1 MRATLNATVGAAAN
15 AAPPLPEATR
25 ERVYAGVLGK
35 LIGVYLGRAVEGWRY
50 ADIRERFGT
59 IDNYVHHAVG
69 MPLIVPDDD
78 ISGTFVFFRAL
89 EDHGFDP
96 RLSARQ
102 IGECW
107 LNYIIEDQTIL
118 WWGGMS
124 RSTEHTAWLRLR
136 QGHTAPASGSSALN
150 GRAMAEQIGAQIF
163 IDGWALA
170 NPGVPDRAARLAR
183 AAAGVSHDG
192 IAVECAV
199 FLAVLEA
206 LAFVEADAER
216 LLERALGL
224 TGDATLR
231 ALVGAL
237 RNRCRQAGDWREVRD
252 WIEREH
258 GYHRYPGNCPMV
270 TNHLAVLMAFLRGGD
285 DFPGSLSIAASAGWD
300 TDCNAGSTGCLNGVR
315 LGLAALS
322 AGVDLRAPV
331 ADRLYAVSAD
341 GGECVSDAVRETR
354 RILRAAAALSG
365 AALPARQPRF
375 GFDFPGAVQGFQA
388 DREPRHAQAVTGL
401 RSAGAGLVI
410 AYERLAPGRCGRLRA
425 QTCFHPEPSGMRH
438 TSYFEVLASP
448 TLYGTQTVR
457 ALVECG
463 AGANPRWRFFVRHYR
478 GDGSLGTRYGES
490 TDLQPGANRLRW
502 EVPSCDGQPIYQLGI
517 ELSAPRRLD
526 GALTLRWL
534 DWHGAPARFVMGAA
548 GALSPELTPWTTNTP
563 WLKSFLS
570 SARNLAP
577 DYTTTFSISHPSD
590 NGVVTI
596 GTRDWDHYTVTSELT
611 LVHQRTAGLVARSR
625 GHRRYYAA
633 VLSAGE
639 ARLLKRRDGEVLV
652 LARCPCAAPPD
663 VPLEVALT
671 VAGDELRCSVAGRA
685 RLTARDEEYASGG
698 AGFLVEEGGYL
709 ARGFRVERVPADQA
723 PRARGS
729 GAEHG
734 G

>member
-1 MRATLNATVGAAAN
+1 MSAATGERLTEGK
-15 AAPPLPEATR
+15 LTEATR
-25 ERVYAGVLGK
+25 QRVYAGVLGK

-50 ADIRERFGT
+50 EAIRERFGT
-59 IDNYVHHAVG
+59 VANYVHHEVG

-78 ISGTFVFFRAL
+78 ISGTFVFLRAL

-96 RLSARQ
+96 ELSARQ

-107 LNYIIEDQTIL
+107 LNYVIEDKTIL

-136 QGHTAPASGSSALN
+136 QGHAAPASGSIALN

-170 NPGVPDRAARLAR
+170 NPGAPERAARLAR

-199 FLAVLEA
+199 FLAVLES
-206 LAFVEADAER
+206 LAFVERDVER
-216 LLERALGL
+216 LLERALAL
-224 TGDATLR
+224 TGSAALR
-231 ALVGAL
+231 GLVGAL
-237 RNRCRQAGDWREVRD
+237 RRRCRPAADWREVRD

-270 TNHLAVLMAFLRGGD
+270 TNHLAVLMAFLLGGD
-285 DFPGSLSIAASAGWD
+285 DLPGSVSIAASAGWD
-300 TDCNAGSTGCLNGVR
+300 TDCNAGNVGCLNGVR

-341 GGECVSDAVRETR
+341 GGECVTDAVRETR
-354 RILRAAAALSG
+354 RILRAAAALRG
-365 AALPARQPRF
+365 EALPPRQPRF
-375 GFDFPGAVQGFQA
+375 GFEFPGATQGFRA

-410 AYERLAPGRCGRLRA
+410 AYERLAPGRCGRLRV
-425 QTCFHPEPSGMRH
+425 QTCFPPEPSGVRD

-457 ALVECG
+457 ARVDCG

-478 GDGSLGTRYGES
+478 GDGSLRTRYGPA
-490 TDLQPGANRLRW
+490 TDLQPGANELRW
-502 EVPSCDGQPIYQLGI
+502 RVPDCGGQPIRQLGI

-526 GALTLRWL
+526 GALTLRRL
-534 DWHGAPARFVMGAA
+534 DWYGAPERFVMGDA
-548 GALSPELTPWTTNTP
+548 GDLSPELTPWTTDAP
-563 WLKSFLS
+563 WLKAFLS

-577 DYTTTFSISHPSD
+577 DYTTTFSISHPGD
-590 NGVVTI
+590 DGVVTI
-596 GTRDWDHYTVTSELT
+596 GTRDWDDYTVSSELT
-611 LVHQRTAGLVARSR
+611 PVHQRTAGLVARAR

-633 VLSAGE
+633 VLSGGE
-639 ARLLKRRDGEVLV
+639 ARLLKRRDGEARV
-652 LARCPCAAPPD
+652 LASRRWAVTPNAP
-663 VPLEVALT
+663 LRLALT
-671 VAGDELRCSVAGRA
+671 AAGDALRFAVAGRPI
-685 RLTARDEEYASGG
+685 LTARDAEYVSGG

-709 ARGFRVERVPADQA
+709 ARGLQVERAPTMPAD
-723 PRARGS
+723 GD
-729 GAEHG
+729 GHDG
-734 G
+734 

>member
-1 MRATLNATVGAAAN
+1 MSAAA
-15 AAPPLPEATR
+15 ASTQEQSTQGERLTEATR

-50 ADIRERFGT
+50 DAIRERFGT
-59 IDNYVHHAVG
+59 VANYVHHEVR

-96 RLSARQ
+96 GLSARQ

-107 LNYIIEDQTIL
+107 LNYVIEDKTIL

-136 QGHTAPASGSSALN
+136 QGHAAPASGSIALN

-170 NPGVPDRAARLAR
+170 NPGAPERAARLAR

-199 FLAVLEA
+199 FLAVLES
-206 LAFVEADAER
+206 LAFVERDVER
-216 LLERALGL
+216 LLDRALAL
-224 TGDATLR
+224 TGSA
-231 ALVGAL
+231 AL
-237 RNRCRQAGDWREVRD
+237 RGLVDALLRRCRPAADWREVRD

-270 TNHLAVLMAFLRGGD
+270 TNHLAVLMAFLLGGD
-285 DFPGSLSIAASAGWD
+285 DFPGSVSIAASAGWD
-300 TDCNAGSTGCLNGVR
+300 TDCNAGNVGCLNGVR

-341 GGECVSDAVRETR
+341 GGECVTDAVRETR
-354 RILRAAAALSG
+354 RILRAAAALRG
-365 AALPARQPRF
+365 EALPPRQPRF
-375 GFDFPGAVQGFQA
+375 GFDFPGATQGFRA
-388 DREPRHAQAVTGL
+388 DREPSHAQAITGL

-425 QTCFHPEPSGMRH
+425 QTCFHPEPSGVRD

-457 ALVECG
+457 ARVDCG
-463 AGANPRWRFFVRHYR
+463 AGANPRWRFFVRHYQ
-478 GDGSLGTRYGES
+478 GDGSLRTRYGPA
-490 TDLQPGANRLRW
+490 TDLQPGANELRW
-502 EVPSCDGQPIYQLGI
+502 RVPGCGGQPIYQLGI
-517 ELSAPRRLD
+517 ELSAPHRLD
-526 GALTLRWL
+526 GALTLRRL
-534 DWHGAPARFVMGAA
+534 DWYGAPERFVMGDASE
-548 GALSPELTPWTTNTP
+548 LSPELTPWTTNAP
-563 WLKSFLS
+563 WLKAFLS

-577 DYTTTFSISHPSD
+577 DYTTTFSISHPGD

-596 GTRDWDHYTVTSELT
+596 GTRDWDDYTVSSELT
-611 LVHQRTAGLVARSR
+611 PVHQQAAGLVARAR

-633 VLSAGE
+633 VLTDGE
-639 ARLLKRRDGEVLV
+639 ARLLKRRDGEARV
-652 LARCPCAAPPD
+652 LASRRWAVTPNAP
-663 VPLEVALT
+663 LRLALT
-671 VAGDELRCSVAGRA
+671 AAGAALRCAVDGRPI
-685 RLTARDEEYASGG
+685 LTARDEEYASGG

-709 ARGFRVERVPADQA
+709 ARGLRVERAPDDDDQDVVD
-723 PRARGS
+723 GD
-729 GAEHG
+729 G
-734 G
+734 GGR